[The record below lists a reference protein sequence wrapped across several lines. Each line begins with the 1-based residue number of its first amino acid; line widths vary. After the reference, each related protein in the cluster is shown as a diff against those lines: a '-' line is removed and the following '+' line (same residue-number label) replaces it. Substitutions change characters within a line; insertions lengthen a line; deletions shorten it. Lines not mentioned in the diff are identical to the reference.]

1 VLRTCYQ
8 GSNNIGDKKMIER
21 LVVVAIATAIARAV
35 QNASE
40 D

>member
-1 VLRTCYQ
+1 
-8 GSNNIGDKKMIER
+8 MIER